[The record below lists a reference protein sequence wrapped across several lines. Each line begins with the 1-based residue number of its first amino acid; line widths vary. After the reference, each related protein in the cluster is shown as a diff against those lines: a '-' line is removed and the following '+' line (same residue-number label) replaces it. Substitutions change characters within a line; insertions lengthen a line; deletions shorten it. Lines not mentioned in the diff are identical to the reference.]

1 MVSNF
6 NILRGCEKIME
17 DFQILI
23 GILASSSIAIN
34 IYIVKSISKLCERV
48 TRLETEIE
56 HHFNG
61 KHDENK
67 GRRFA

>member
-1 MVSNF
+1 MNNEIIFTVMAIFGAIFSG
-6 NILRGCEKIME
+6 LQLY
-17 DFQILI
+17 QIKR
-23 GILASSSIAIN
+23 IAD
-34 IYIVKSISKLCERV
+34 LCERV

-61 KHDENK
+61 KHQENK

>member
-1 MVSNF
+1 
-6 NILRGCEKIME
+6 ME
-17 DFQILI
+17 DFQVLI
-23 GILASSSIAIN
+23 GILATASISIN

-61 KHDENK
+61 KHEENK

>member
-1 MVSNF
+1 M
-6 NILRGCEKIME
+6 MD
-17 DFQILI
+17 DFAILI
-23 GILASSSIAIN
+23 GILATASISIN

-61 KHDENK
+61 THENK

>member
-1 MVSNF
+1 MNNEIIFGVMAIFGAIFSG
-6 NILRGCEKIME
+6 LQLY
-17 DFQILI
+17 QIKR
-23 GILASSSIAIN
+23 IAD
-34 IYIVKSISKLCERV
+34 LCERV

-61 KHDENK
+61 THENK

>member
-1 MVSNF
+1 MNNEIIFTVMAIFGAIFSG
-6 NILRGCEKIME
+6 LQLY
-17 DFQILI
+17 QIKR
-23 GILASSSIAIN
+23 IAD
-34 IYIVKSISKLCERV
+34 LCERV
-48 TRLETEIE
+48 TRLETEID